1 MKRLLLPLLAA
12 IVIPTAVNAFPF
24 GNKTDIIRK
33 TLAGETIIVKKENTI
48 QNVLNYFD
56 LKSEYKEAVPFIENE
71 VKTQNKRSLKLSGF
85 YSCGYDGDL
94 SQQYCEKKYSVD
106 GLKTIA
112 EELKNHQTLINRK
125 TATFTNSDEI
135 HLLEITYQPILKTLN
150 GGKAPMEVSKTKCIN
165 PNIEEEAF
173 NAWNDLYMYWY
184 QTELKNHV
192 ARNQKKQL
200 DKLVCNQAFA
210 L

>member
-12 IVIPTAVNAFPF
+12 LALPTAVNAFPF
-24 GNKTDIIRK
+24 GNKTDIIQR
-33 TLAGETIIVKKENTI
+33 TLAGEKIIVKKENTFK
-48 QNVLNYFD
+48 NVLNYFD
-56 LKSEYKEAVPFIENE
+56 LKSEYKKAVPYIENE
-71 VKTQNKRSLKLSGF
+71 VKTENKRSLKRSG
-85 YSCGYDGDL
+85 YNCGYYGTL
-94 SQQYCEKKYSVD
+94 SQEYCEKKYSVD

-112 EELKNHQTLINRK
+112 EELKNHQSLINRK

-150 GGKAPMEVSKTKCIN
+150 GGKVPMQSKKTKCIN
-165 PNIEEEAF
+165 PEIGEEAF

-184 QTELKNHV
+184 NIELKNHV
-192 ARNQKKQL
+192 SRFQEEEL
-200 DKLVCNQAFA
+200 DQLVCNQAFS

>member
-12 IVIPTAVNAFPF
+12 LALPTAVNAFPF
-24 GNKTDIIRK
+24 GNKTDIIQR
-33 TLAGETIIVKKENTI
+33 TLAGEKIIVKKENTI

-56 LKSEYKEAVPFIENE
+56 LKSEYKEAVSWIEKQ
-71 VKTQNKRSLKLSGF
+71 VKTENKRSLRRSGS
-85 YSCGYDGDL
+85 YCAYDGTL
-94 SQQYCEKKYSVD
+94 SQEYCDKKYSVD

-112 EELKNHQTLINRK
+112 EELKNHQSLINRK

-150 GGKAPMEVSKTKCIN
+150 GGKAPMEVSKTYCIN
-165 PNIEEEAF
+165 PDIEEEAF

-184 QTELKNHV
+184 SEDLKKYV

-200 DKLVCNQAFA
+200 DKLVCNQAFG